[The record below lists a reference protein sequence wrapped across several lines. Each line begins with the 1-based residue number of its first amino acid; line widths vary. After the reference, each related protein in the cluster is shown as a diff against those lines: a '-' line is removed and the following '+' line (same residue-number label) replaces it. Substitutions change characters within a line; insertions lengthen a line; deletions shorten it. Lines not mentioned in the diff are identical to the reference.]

1 MGEGQLSDQPS
12 TFTKIFEE
20 AFPIFLAMGM
30 TYEQFWEGEASLA
43 RAYRKAD
50 NIRRKRMNE
59 ELWLSGIYVAEA
71 LTSTVGNMFSK
82 GNKHNYPS
90 EPFPI
95 TEEEILE
102 RKERDSKARMEKIK
116 AAFMA
121 KALKVNAKIGGE
133 NNE

>member
-20 AFPIFLAMGM
+20 AFPIFLVMGM
-30 TYEQFWEGEASLA
+30 TYEQFWEGEASLV

-90 EPFPI
+90 EPFPL
-95 TEEEILE
+95 TEDEILE
-102 RKERDSKARMEKIK
+102 RKEREHKARMERIK
-116 AAFMA
+116 ASFTAR
-121 KALKVNAKIGGE
+121 ALNVNAKLGGE
-133 NNE
+133 KHE